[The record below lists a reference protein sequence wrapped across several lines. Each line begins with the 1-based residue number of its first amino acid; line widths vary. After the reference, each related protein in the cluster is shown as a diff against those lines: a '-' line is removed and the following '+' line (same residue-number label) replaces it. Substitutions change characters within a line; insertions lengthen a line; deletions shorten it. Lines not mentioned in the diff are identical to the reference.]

1 MLQVM
6 LPQINIELL
15 NRLAQNYVIDNN
27 LIISFT
33 APEKETV
40 KLPTKEEAL
49 AQLADVKAMELTA
62 PKEET
67 IDKKLVTKT
76 PKRGKIKV
84 ATTMTAGTA
93 AGTGNPHFMGVIVE
107 KGQTVTYTARPGG
120 DLTELRGEYESVKP
134 VDRGTFHLKKAAK
147 DP

>member
-1 MLQVM
+1 MSSGGTSAGTVSALFPDP
-6 LPQINIELL
+6 LPAEGSFRVEATISYGEGP
-15 NRLAQNYVIDNN
+15 NRV
-27 LIISFT
+27 
-33 APEKETV
+33 E
-40 KLPTKEEAL
+40 
-49 AQLADVKAMELTA
+49 
-62 PKEET
+62 
-67 IDKKLVTKT
+67 
-76 PKRGKIKV
+76 IKV